1 VDEFLHFS
9 IVVGVDNPC
18 AGEYTAA
25 VRCSH
30 KVRPSGGEDHYGVG
44 SLRTYTRAGKEKLS
58 CIVASE
64 ERDRVCPEVITDID
78 SEILKSLRLLTI
90 EAARAQKLLQLL
102 SIGSGHG
109 LDRQ

>member
-1 VDEFLHFS
+1 LITPVRES
-9 IVVGVDNPC
+9 TRRQ
-18 AGEYTAA
+18 YAA
-25 VRCSH
+25 ATKYGLPAAKTIMESAV
-30 KVRPSGGEDHYGVG
+30 SG
-44 SLRTYTRAGKEKLS
+44 TYTRAGKEKLS

-90 EAARAQKLLQLL
+90 EAARAHKLLQLL